1 MESRTSGCKDAR
13 LPASEGDVELAKMED
28 DVEFVPL
35 AHSGRQRED
44 DVPLHG
50 PVDNGINVDCRLLLL
65 DKL

>member
-1 MESRTSGCKDAR
+1 MGAR
-13 LPASEGDVELAKMED
+13 KHAFRPVRAMLNWQKMED